1 MSGSKDFD
9 PASVS
14 IRPAATVMLVRQVN
28 GPLEVFMMRRTTKAA
43 FAGGMYVFPGGA
55 VDEGDS
61 VGDVWSMNTAFAMAS
76 IRECFEEAGVLL
88 ACDRSGCTVRFD
100 DAEVAK
106 RFTGYRQLVHAG
118 ERTLTSVLEVEGLTP
133 RLDDLSWV
141 AHWVTPFGEVRRF
154 DTRFYVAAMPAD
166 QDPLHDDIETVDSLW
181 VEPSVALDRAAS
193 GELLMLPPGK
203 EFGLTPYGTE
213 TMHLLRAE
221 KGYIIIGQ
229 DTDGS
234 ITPIDLGLNWMIG
247 KTKTDFL
254 GKRSLTRSDTVRPDR
269 KQLVGI
275 LPLNK
280 EDSLE
285 EGQHILLNESL
296 QTPVPML
303 GHITSSY
310 HSPIMGHTFGLAVIK
325 DGRSLIGTK
334 AFASSSNQKTI
345 PVEIVKAIVYD
356 EKNERLVS

>member
-55 VDEGDS
+55 VDEVDS
-61 VGDVWSMNTAFAMAS
+61 VGDTSSTNTAFAMAS

-106 RFTGYRQLVHAG
+106 RFTGYRHMVHAG
-118 ERTLTSVLEVEGLTP
+118 ERTLTSVLEIEGLTP

-193 GELLMLPPGK
+193 GELLMLPPTTANLRFLAEHRSVDDVMEAARALG
-203 EFGLTPYGTE
+203 TPP
-213 TMHLLRAE
+213 R
-221 KGYIIIGQ
+221 
-229 DTDGS
+229 
-234 ITPIDLGLNWMIG
+234 
-247 KTKTDFL
+247 
-254 GKRSLTRSDTVRPDR
+254 
-269 KQLVGI
+269 I
-275 LPLNK
+275 LPK
-280 EDSLE
+280 VVWAD
-285 EGQHILLNESL
+285 
-296 QTPVPML
+296 
-303 GHITSSY
+303 
-310 HSPIMGHTFGLAVIK
+310 
-325 DGRSLIGTK
+325 DGRITALLMPGDDGYDS
-334 AFASSSNQKTI
+334 I
-345 PVEIVKAIVYD
+345 P
-356 EKNERLVS
+356 ER